1 MNARPN
7 VLAGSTNISRLSY
20 LFEQHNNYEDQRD
33 DRKLAVSSHLECF
46 AIEHPGKNLVGKV
59 FDSFEVIGPRG
70 NHECLLYQPLGMSFT
85 EFLKFLPLNRLSE
98 HLTQRSV

>member
-1 MNARPN
+1 M
-7 VLAGSTNISRLSY
+7 
-20 LFEQHNNYEDQRD
+20 
-33 DRKLAVSSHLECF
+33 
-46 AIEHPGKNLVGKV
+46 VGKV

-98 HLTQRSV
+98 HLTQRSVQLLLIALEYLHRCYIVHTGMPPARKIVRS